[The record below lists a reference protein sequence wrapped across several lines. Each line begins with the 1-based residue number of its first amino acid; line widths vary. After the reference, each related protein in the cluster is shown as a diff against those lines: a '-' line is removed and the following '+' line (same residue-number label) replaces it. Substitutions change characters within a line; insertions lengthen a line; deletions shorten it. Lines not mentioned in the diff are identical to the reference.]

1 MIKELIINFIC
12 VEIYFIHCVFF
23 CGFLFYSVALCSLYG
38 VGPKVAD
45 CVCLMSLEKHDAIP
59 VDTHMWQIA
68 AREYLPHL
76 KKLKNVTD
84 KAYKEIGNIED
95 IIEDIMFFYLLTFL

>member
-1 MIKELIINFIC
+1 MFVLLDFYYIFTCNYTSI
-12 VEIYFIHCVFF
+12 
-23 CGFLFYSVALCSLYG
+23 FLALCSLYG

-45 CVCLMSLEKHDAIP
+45 CVCLMSLDKHDAIP

-84 KAYKEIGNIED
+84 KAYKEIGINL
-95 IIEDIMFFYLLTFL
+95 FVWNFSR